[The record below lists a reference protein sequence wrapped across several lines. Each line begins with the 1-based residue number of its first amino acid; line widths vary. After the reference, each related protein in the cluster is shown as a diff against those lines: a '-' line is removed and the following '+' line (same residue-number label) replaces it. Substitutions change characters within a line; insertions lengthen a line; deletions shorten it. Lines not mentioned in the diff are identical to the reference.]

1 MHVWRILTLIVGV
14 SFMALAGCGA
24 TSTEPELPP
33 GTLSS
38 TPPPLGD
45 AEQGRE
51 LFVNTLALTGSPN
64 CSSCHVVEAGEIEIV
79 GPSLVG
85 IATIASQRDP
95 NLTAEEYLYRS
106 LVVPNEYIV
115 AGYNAG
121 IMPRTYGLYL
131 SREQIGHLLAYML
144 TLD

>member
-1 MHVWRILTLIVGV
+1 MHVWRILALIVGV
-14 SFMALAGCGA
+14 SLMTLAGCGA
-24 TSTEPELPP
+24 TPPEPELPP

-64 CSSCHVVEAGEIEIV
+64 CIACHVVEAGEVAIV
-79 GPSLVG
+79 GPALVG
-85 IATIASQRDP
+85 IASLASQRDP

-106 LVVPNEYIV
+106 IVVPNEYIV
-115 AGYNAG
+115 TGYNAG

-144 TLD
+144 TLE

>member
-1 MHVWRILTLIVGV
+1 MHVWRILTLIIGV
-14 SFMALAGCGA
+14 SLMTLAGCSA
-24 TSTEPELPP
+24 TPAEPNLPP

-64 CSSCHVVEAGEIEIV
+64 CISCHVVEAGEIAIV
-79 GPSLVG
+79 GPALVG
-85 IATIASQRDP
+85 IATLASQRDP

-106 LVVPNEYIV
+106 IVVPNEYIV
-115 AGYNAG
+115 SGYSAG

-131 SREQIGHLLAYML
+131 SREQIGDLLAYML